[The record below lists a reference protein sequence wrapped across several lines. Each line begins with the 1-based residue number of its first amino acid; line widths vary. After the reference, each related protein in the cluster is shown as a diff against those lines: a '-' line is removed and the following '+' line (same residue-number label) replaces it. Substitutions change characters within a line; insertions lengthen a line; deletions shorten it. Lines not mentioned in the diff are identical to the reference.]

1 MSIIETIALLG
12 SFWLMI
18 VLTMI
23 LTFVLIKDKTTEVK
37 NVIKKIS
44 DNTSVNKVEVITDE
58 MEADIEEG
66 VRSEYY
72 RRV

>member
-23 LTFVLIKDKTTEVK
+23 LAFVLIKDKTTEVK

-72 RRV
+72 GRF

>member
-23 LTFVLIKDKTTEVK
+23 LTFVLVKDKTIEKVSE
-37 NVIKKIS
+37 NS
-44 DNTSVNKVEVITDE
+44 SVNKVEVITDE

-72 RRV
+72 GRF

>member
-23 LTFVLIKDKTTEVK
+23 LTFVLVKDKTTEVK

-66 VRSEYY
+66 VRNEYY
-72 RRV
+72 GRF

>member
-23 LTFVLIKDKTTEVK
+23 LTFVLVKDKTD
-37 NVIKKIS
+37 IIS
-44 DNTSVNKVEVITDE
+44 FSDGLLSTGEFILIT
-58 MEADIEEG
+58 AG
-66 VRSEYY
+66 G
-72 RRV
+72 

>member
-23 LTFVLIKDKTTEVK
+23 LTFVLVKDKTMEVK
-37 NVIKKIS
+37 NVIKKVS
-44 DNTSVNKVEVITDE
+44 ENSSVNKVEVITDE

-66 VRSEYY
+66 VRSEYDG
-72 RRV
+72 RF

>member
-1 MSIIETIALLG
+1 
-12 SFWLMI
+12 
-18 VLTMI
+18 MI
-23 LTFVLIKDKTTEVK
+23 LTIVLVKDKTTEVK
-37 NVIKKIS
+37 KKKKKIS

-72 RRV
+72 GRF